1 MAVQEWCRRW
11 GRLLDDREQPLG
23 QGGGELGKLARIDL
37 SGLDKRLAE
46 CRIEVACDVTN
57 PLTGKLGASA
67 VLARKGATPEMI
79 ITLDNAL
86 AHYARIIA
94 RDLDMDVLNPA
105 GGGAAGGMGQR
116 CTPSAARSCARH

>member
-1 MAVQEWCRRW
+1 MMAVQEWCRRW

-67 VLARKGATPEMI
+67 VFGPQKGP
-79 ITLDNAL
+79 
-86 AHYARIIA
+86 HPR
-94 RDLDMDVLNPA
+94 
-105 GGGAAGGMGQR
+105 
-116 CTPSAARSCARH
+116 

>member
-1 MAVQEWCRRW
+1 MVQAL
-11 GRLLDDREQPLG
+11 GARLLDDREQPLG

-67 VLARKGATPEMI
+67 VFGPQKGP
-79 ITLDNAL
+79 
-86 AHYARIIA
+86 HPR
-94 RDLDMDVLNPA
+94 
-105 GGGAAGGMGQR
+105 
-116 CTPSAARSCARH
+116 